1 MVADWVVV
9 ELEPAGA
16 ARSGLPARL
25 AVPREVAERS
35 DPIER
40 VRAAEWARAFVTGH
54 ADHELAPMLLAMA
67 TAEPYRRLGERLIRE
82 ERFEEAV
89 PALARAIELTPFDA
103 ASRFNLAVA
112 LRRADEPE
120 QALTALDEA
129 EWAYSSESAYHVLRG
144 RIWEALDE
152 QTRAVLAYERALE
165 LAPGDGF
172 VLERLEHL
180 GALMR
185 IEGPDGEVFWLTP
198 GDFERVMRHELAS
211 ASNDPDQL
219 VALGDRLLGGGHV
232 ALAASAAELALAGER
247 RPSGRLGAGRTHPS
261 RPRPRAAGARGPGPR
276 GRARSLQRRSRAR
289 ARAARGRPR
298 GRPAARARGGAATP
312 RLRRPRGSCSA
323 TTWPPPRSRTR
334 HSAPMRTLSIWTR
347 RCRAPSMR
355 AKPCACSADHRRR
368 YAPAYVT
375 RSGRS
380 RSSRRR
386 ERRMTSLRILA
397 GR

>member
-25 AVPREVAERS
+25 AVPREVAERG

-40 VRAAEWARAFVTGH
+40 VRVAEWARAFVAGH
-54 ADHELAPMLLAMA
+54 ADHELAPVLLALVGGRA
-67 TAEPYRRLGERLIRE
+67 LPPPGRA
-82 ERFEEAV
+82 
-89 PALARAIELTPFDA
+89 PAARGALRGGRAGARARDRADA
-103 ASRFNLAVA
+103 VRRGVALQPRRRPAA
-112 LRRADEPE
+112 LRRAGA
-120 QALTALDEA
+120 ALAALDEA
-129 EWAYSSESAYHVLRG
+129 EWAYGGESAYHVLRG
-144 RIWEALDE
+144 QIWEALDE
-152 QTRAVLAYERALE
+152 QMRAVLAYERALE

-172 VLERLEHL
+172 VLERLEAL

-232 ALAASAAELALAGER
+232 ALAAS
-247 RPSGRLGAGRTHPS
+247 RPSSRSPAAGTPRRLGARGADAAALGRDLQARDALARAAALDPS
-261 RPRPRAAGARGPGPR
+261 NVAVARALVQREDDPEGELPRAHAEVQRRPTLRLPGSCSATSWPP
-276 GRARSLQRRSRAR
+276 RRSRAR
-289 ARAARGRPR
+289 R
-298 GRPAARARGGAATP
+298 
-312 RLRRPRGSCSA
+312 
-323 TTWPPPRSRTR
+323 
-334 HSAPMRTLSIWTR
+334 SAPMRTLSTSIR
-347 RCRAPSMR
+347 RCRARITR
-355 AKPCACSADHRRR
+355 AKRCACSADHRRR

-375 RSGRS
+375 PCGRS

-386 ERRMTSLRILA
+386 ERRVTSLRPLV

>member
-25 AVPREVAERS
+25 AVPREVAERG

-40 VRAAEWARAFVTGH
+40 VRAAEWARAFVAGH
-54 ADHELAPMLLAMA
+54 ADHELAATLLAMT
-67 TAEPYRRLGERLIRE
+67 TAEPYRRLGERLMRE

-120 QALTALDEA
+120 
-129 EWAYSSESAYHVLRG
+129 
-144 RIWEALDE
+144 
-152 QTRAVLAYERALE
+152 

-172 VLERLEHL
+172 VLERLERL
-180 GALMR
+180 GALLR

-232 ALAASAAELALAGER
+232 ALAASAAELALAGSDDLPGAWALAGLTRAALGRELQAREALGRAAALDPSNVAVARALVQRDDDPEGDLPRAHAEVQR
-247 RPSGRLGAGRTHPS
+247 RPASAAAWIVLGDYLAAAAQPREALGAYAHALDLDPALS
-261 RPRPRAAGARGPGPR
+261 GAEH
-276 GRARSLQRRSRAR
+276 AREA
-289 ARAARGRPR
+289 
-298 GRPAARARGGAATP
+298 
-312 RLRRPRGSCSA
+312 LRVLG
-323 TTWPPPRSRTR
+323 
-334 HSAPMRTLSIWTR
+334 
-347 RCRAPSMR
+347 
-355 AKPCACSADHRRR
+355 
-368 YAPAYVT
+368 
-375 RSGRS
+375 
-380 RSSRRR
+380 
-386 ERRMTSLRILA
+386 
-397 GR
+397 

>member
-25 AVPREVAERS
+25 AVPREVAERG

-40 VRAAEWARAFVTGH
+40 VRVAEWAKAFVAGH
-54 ADHELAPMLLAMA
+54 ADHELAPMLLAIV

-120 QALTALDEA
+120 LALTALDEA
-129 EWAYSSESAYHVLRG
+129 EWAYGGESAYHVLRG

-152 QTRAVLAYERALE
+152 QMRAVLAYERALE

-172 VLERLEHL
+172 VLERLEPL
-180 GALMR
+180 GALMN
-185 IEGPDGEVFWLTP
+185 IEGPDGEIFWLTP

-219 VALGDRLLGGGHV
+219 VA
-232 ALAASAAELALAGER
+232 AR
-247 RPSGRLGAGRTHPS
+247 RPAARRRTRRARRL
-261 RPRPRAAGARGPGPR
+261 R
-276 GRARSLQRRSRAR
+276 GRARARRQRGLAGRMGARRADPAGARPRSAGARRPRARRRARPVQHRRRAR
-289 ARAARGRPR
+289 ARAARGRSR
-298 GRPAARARGGAATP
+298 RRPAACTCRGAAPAGSAAAWIVLGDYLAAAAQP
-312 RLRRPRGSCSA
+312 REALGAYAHALDLDPALHG
-323 TTWPPPRSRTR
+323 
-334 HSAPMRTLSIWTR
+334 
-347 RCRAPSMR
+347 
-355 AKPCACSADHRRR
+355 ADH
-368 YAPAYVT
+368 A
-375 RSGRS
+375 
-380 RSSRRR
+380 R
-386 ERRMTSLRILA
+386 EALRVL
-397 GR
+397 G

>member
-25 AVPREVAERS
+25 AVPREVAERG

-40 VRAAEWARAFVTGH
+40 VRVAEWARAFVAGH
-54 ADHELAPMLLAMA
+54 ADHELAPVLLALV
-67 TAEPYRRLGERLIRE
+67 TAEPYRRLGERLLRE

-89 PALARAIELTPFDA
+89 PALARAIELTAFDA

-120 QALTALDEA
+120 AALAALDEA
-129 EWAYSSESAYHVLRG
+129 EWAYNGESAYHVLRG

-152 QTRAVLAYERALE
+152 QMRAVLAYERALE
-165 LAPGDGF
+165 LAPGDEF
-172 VLERLEHL
+172 LLQRLEAL

-211 ASNDPDQL
+211 ASNDPVQL

-232 ALAASAAELALAGER
+232 ALAASAAELALAGGEDS
-247 RPSGRLGAGRTHPS
+247 PA
-261 RPRPRAAGARGPGPR
+261 PGPSPGYTR
-276 GRARSLQRRSRAR
+276 RRSAATCRRAMPSCAPPHSTRPTSPSHARSCSARTTRKEGCRA
-289 ARAARGRPR
+289 P
-298 GRPAARARGGAATP
+298 TP
-312 RLRRPRGSCSA
+312 RCSAGPTPRRRGSCSA
-323 TTWPPPRSRTR
+323 TSSRR
-334 HSAPMRTLSIWTR
+334 PLSRARRSAPTHTRSTSILRCLARITR
-347 RCRAPSMR
+347 ARR
-355 AKPCACSADHRRR
+355 CACSADHRRR
-368 YAPAYVT
+368 YAPAYLT
-375 RSGRS
+375 PSGRS

-386 ERRMTSLRILA
+386 ERRVASLCTLV